1 MQHRILSGAGV
12 AQQSS
17 PRGEASPSRGRAPAA
32 LRLLALAGLLLA
44 ASPAPAPAEIF
55 TFTDEDGVVHFTNRP
70 QDNRYQRYDLPGARG
85 SKSETVP
92 QQGHYD
98 GLIGITAARLA
109 VQPALVKAV
118 IAAESNFD
126 PGAVSYK
133 GARGLMQLMPST
145 ATAMGIEDPMDAP
158 DNVLGGTR
166 YLRRMIDRYGDLER
180 ALAAYNAGP
189 QAVDRYGGIPPYEET
204 QAYVRRV
211 LTYYRSY
218 DGDFRR

>member
-1 MQHRILSGAGV
+1 VRPAVVLLRILLV
-12 AQQSS
+12 
-17 PRGEASPSRGRAPAA
+17 
-32 LRLLALAGLLLA
+32 GLLLLLGSGSI
-44 ASPAPAPAEIF
+44 ASAQIY

-70 QDNRYQRYDLPGARG
+70 KDRRYRPIDAVESAAKKR
-85 SKSETVP
+85 TRVP
-92 QQGHYD
+92 EIGRYD
-98 GLIGITAARLA
+98 GLIGTTAARLS

-126 PGAVSYK
+126 PAAVSHK
-133 GARGLMQLMPST
+133 GAQGLMQLMPAT
-145 ATAMGIEDPMDAP
+145 AVAMGIEDPLYPP

-189 QAVDRYGGIPPYEET
+189 TAVDRYGGIPPYRET